1 MRAKEATVE
10 GEMKF
15 SYVMLPDYPL
25 RDSIEMIQAAEEL
38 GFHACYSV
46 DETWHK
52 DMWLL
57 FAAAADKTTR
67 IRFGPSLTPI
77 GLREPTL
84 VAQALATLDE
94 LTGGRTECVFSI
106 GNLGLLA
113 QYGIDWTA
121 IRPLSRVKEAH
132 HVLRTFLD
140 DGAIEFEGDFY
151 TYKGL
156 FTFARPVQER
166 VPVKIGAMRG
176 PRSFQLAGEI
186 SDGVHHALSYSRE
199 AYEFLVENVKIGAER
214 AGRDWRD
221 LDIGAWVA
229 FAVAPDSAEA
239 KRAARIMV
247 AFYISSMPRE
257 QIERHGIDP
266 ASLQPIV
273 EALGRGEIEEAL
285 ELTSPEV
292 AEKLS
297 IAGTPEECVARI
309 RQDIAPTGVNHMILA
324 ITDPALVKT
333 FTGKDVDV
341 PDVKGQLQLVHDSVM
356 PAFGYAPAGATSA

>member
-1 MRAKEATVE
+1 VAT
-10 GEMKF
+10 EMKF

-25 RDSIEMIQAAEEL
+25 RDSIGIIQAADEL
-38 GFHACYSV
+38 GFYACYSV

-52 DMWLL
+52 DMWIL
-57 FAAAADKTTR
+57 FAAAADKTSR

-84 VAQALATLDE
+84 VCQALATLDE
-94 LTGGRTECVFSI
+94 LTDGRVECVFSI

-121 IRPLSRVKEAH
+121 IRPLSRVREAH
-132 HVLRTFLD
+132 QVIRTFLD
-140 DGAIEFEGDFY
+140 TGAIDLEGEFY
-151 TYKGL
+151 RYKGL

-166 VPVKIGAMRG
+166 LPVKIGGMRG
-176 PRSFQLAGEI
+176 PKSFQLAGEI
-186 SDGVHHALSYSRE
+186 ADGIHHALSYSRE
-199 AYEFLVENVKIGAER
+199 AYEFLVENVRIGAER

-221 LDIGAWVA
+221 LDVGAWVA

-239 KRAARIMV
+239 KRAARLMV

-266 ASLQPIV
+266 ASLAPIV
-273 EALGRGEIEEAL
+273 EALGRGDIEAAL

-292 AEKLS
+292 AERLS
-297 IAGTPEECVARI
+297 IAGTPEECVAAI
-309 RQDIAPTGVNHMILA
+309 KKDIEPTGVNHMILA
-324 ITDPALVKT
+324 VTDPKLVKT
-333 FTGKDVDV
+333 FTGKEVDV
-341 PDVKGQLQLVHDSVM
+341 PDVRGQLQLVRDAVM
-356 PAFGYAPAGATSA
+356 PAFGHAAAPAATV